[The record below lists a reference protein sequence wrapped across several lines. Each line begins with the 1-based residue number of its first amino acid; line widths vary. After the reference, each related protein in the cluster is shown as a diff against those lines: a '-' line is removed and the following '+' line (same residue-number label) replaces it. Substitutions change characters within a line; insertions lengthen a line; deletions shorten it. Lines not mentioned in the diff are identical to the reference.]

1 MTQLWTCPKC
11 NRSYPHT
18 GGNIRCI
25 CKEKVNNFVCRYR
38 KSPIQNVDCGCN
50 GTAVIYQCEK
60 YNQCSIRK
68 IPKGNFC
75 NVKICLDCDDREHF
89 QPKRIG
95 FALVGAN
102 KVGGVE
108 TWLKSLIDD
117 DVSGVSTVDEPS
129 IDDIGVPVIRDAFDE
144 LADNSEIV
152 FVWGVTR
159 PLPQGPL
166 YVAVHHGDLNSS
178 WANSVFR
185 AQSKWCKAGVA
196 INPEVAKH
204 YGVLWRPNPIDPLRG
219 LAKNLPTIDRNYK
232 YVLWNHRVASE
243 KRPDLALQIAEALP
257 DGWKLIFSGEPR
269 NESPKVLYAGQ
280 IQNPGDWIGVSHVFL
295 STSDQEGFGYS
306 MAEAITA
313 GVPVVSSPFGIGQ
326 DYYPEFVCRLDAP
339 IEKWVEK
346 IVQAYKFP
354 FDEAIHRAEK
364 LIRLHGIECKK
375 LWREIKKPS

>member
-1 MTQLWTCPKC
+1 
-11 NRSYPHT
+11 
-18 GGNIRCI
+18 
-25 CKEKVNNFVCRYR
+25 
-38 KSPIQNVDCGCN
+38 
-50 GTAVIYQCEK
+50 
-60 YNQCSIRK
+60 
-68 IPKGNFC
+68 
-75 NVKICLDCDDREHF
+75 
-89 QPKRIG
+89 
-95 FALVGAN
+95 
-102 KVGGVE
+102 
-108 TWLKSLIDD
+108 
-117 DVSGVSTVDEPS
+117 
-129 IDDIGVPVIRDAFDE
+129 
-144 LADNSEIV
+144 
-152 FVWGVTR
+152 
-159 PLPQGPL
+159 
-166 YVAVHHGDLNSS
+166 
-178 WANSVFR
+178 
-185 AQSKWCKAGVA
+185 
-196 INPEVAKH
+196 
-204 YGVLWRPNPIDPLRG
+204 

-313 GVPVVSSPFGIGQ
+313 GVPIVSSPFGIGQ
-326 DYYPEFVCRLDAP
+326 DYYPEFVCGLDAP